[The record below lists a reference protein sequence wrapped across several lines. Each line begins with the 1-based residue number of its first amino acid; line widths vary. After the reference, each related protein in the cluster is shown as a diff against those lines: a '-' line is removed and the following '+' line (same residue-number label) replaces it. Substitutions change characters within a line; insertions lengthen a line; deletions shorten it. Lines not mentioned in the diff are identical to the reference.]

1 MNLSSSQEEKASA
14 RMAINKSFFM
24 TVKIKLLITKDKDIN
39 NFINNTK
46 MAIKLEGNDEGNY
59 HFELTEKD
67 LIPER
72 EIQEE

>member
-1 MNLSSSQEEKASA
+1 
-14 RMAINKSFFM
+14 
-24 TVKIKLLITKDKDIN
+24 
-39 NFINNTK
+39 